1 MKPKPAL
8 SYQNILRTIGQG
20 LENLNVNSFDLLA
33 VSENEFVVGGNCKR
47 AKTPRARKPSLKKSF
62 LSLFRNNDKPKT
74 ARTSVLERFNFVG
87 LRFTRQDIE
96 LLDRKGTVLRSRGN
110 RHPPNPHSIAQMLR
124 MTGGYLGSKGGCLL
138 GLSWRHKILTLWHLN
153 GLGVEVKEVY
163 TPANLYD
170 LWVHQLMQR
179 KPLHGLK
186 PTGSD

>member
-87 LRFTRQDIE
+87 LRFTR
-96 LLDRKGTVLRSRGN
+96 
-110 RHPPNPHSIAQMLR
+110 
-124 MTGGYLGSKGGCLL
+124 
-138 GLSWRHKILTLWHLN
+138 
-153 GLGVEVKEVY
+153 
-163 TPANLYD
+163 
-170 LWVHQLMQR
+170 
-179 KPLHGLK
+179 
-186 PTGSD
+186 